1 MLSDSACSSTSSP
14 QLDFRL
20 CDGLHKTGFD
30 GKIITFHSVSVGTMR
45 RNVTEHPARSY
56 TKASMIYSG
65 AQGREVEDDDGHR
78 RAPAVGRIDQ
88 TRLRRPREAPIRVSR
103 KISIFEGE
111 NWPNPSPFCAYF
123 WAHITPCFPA
133 ISIFVPDLGPVRSML
148 VYGIY
153 RFFFGVATF
162 SSLSFLA

>member
-88 TRLRRPREAPIRVSR
+88 TRLRSYQCDGTVTGPLASVHMLTSPFRSIQSTVSR
-103 KISIFEGE
+103 CVSKLPVSYASRISL
-111 NWPNPSPFCAYF
+111 YD
-123 WAHITPCFPA
+123 HL
-133 ISIFVPDLGPVRSML
+133 VQHRSL
-148 VYGIY
+148 
-153 RFFFGVATF
+153 
-162 SSLSFLA
+162 L